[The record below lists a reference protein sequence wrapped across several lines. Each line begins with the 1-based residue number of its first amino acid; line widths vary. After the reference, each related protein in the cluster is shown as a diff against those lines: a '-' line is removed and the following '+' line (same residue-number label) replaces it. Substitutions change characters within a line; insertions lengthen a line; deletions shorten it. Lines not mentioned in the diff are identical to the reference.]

1 MKAKVIKRFKDK
13 HTGERFLPGD
23 LFDGETARIKELKD
37 RGFVEEVV
45 IEEVIETSIDFTAYS
60 KKELQA
66 MLDKKGIEYA
76 NKMTKNELLEL
87 LGGE

>member
-23 LFDGETARIKELKD
+23 LFDGETARIKELSD
-37 RGFVEEVV
+37 RKFVEA
-45 IEEVIETSIDFTAYS
+45 IEEELIKAVIDYNSYT
-60 KKELQA
+60 KKELA
-66 MLDKKGIEYA
+66 ELLDSKGIEYDI
-76 NKMTKNELLEL
+76 KQKKDELISL

>member
-1 MKAKVIKRFKDK
+1 MKAKVIKRFRDK

-37 RGFVEEVV
+37 RKFIEV
-45 IEEVIETSIDFTAYS
+45 IEEELAESVIDYTSLT
-60 KKELQA
+60 KKELA
-66 MLDKKGIEYA
+66 ELLDSKGIEYDI
-76 NKMTKNELLEL
+76 KQKKDELISL